1 MNEVLEKIQ
10 KKGPISPAL
19 LAYSLGRDVQ
29 EIEGEVEAL
38 QLQGIPVISNEKGDY
53 YIATSKEEIAA
64 YVARSIVP
72 LIQHATNRMM
82 ALMHALG
89 E

>member
-1 MNEVLEKIQ
+1 MNEVLQKI
-10 KKGPISPAL
+10 KRNGPISPAL

-38 QLQGIPVISNEKGDY
+38 QLDGVPVISNAKGDY

-64 YVARSIVP
+64 YVERSIAP
-72 LIQHATNRMM
+72 LIRHATNRMM
-82 ALMHALG
+82 ALMLQ
-89 E
+89 